1 MRHVPSTLRALPLA
15 RDKAS
20 PKREGWAQRL
30 SLSLSRARAK
40 PGPRERERQAQ
51 QTHDTAEEGA
61 RALCRHGIE
70 SRRRYSLVVCPLLHL
85 AVLVAVCTLCVADEL
100 PTRSLLQF
108 SSS

>member
-1 MRHVPSTLRALPLA
+1 MSLLHCGRCHWLEIRQALNGKGGPNVY
-15 RDKAS
+15 
-20 PKREGWAQRL
+20 
-30 SLSLSRARAK
+30 LSLSRARALSLAL
-40 PGPRERERQAQ
+40 ESERQAQ